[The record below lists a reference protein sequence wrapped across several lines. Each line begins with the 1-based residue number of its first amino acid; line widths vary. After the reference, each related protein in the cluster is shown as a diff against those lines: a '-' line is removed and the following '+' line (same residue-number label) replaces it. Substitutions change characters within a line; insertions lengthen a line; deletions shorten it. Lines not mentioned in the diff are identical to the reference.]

1 MLFKHGDETQNKV
14 LEKFLAVYHTISSG
28 QNPWFWDYYLLLKW
42 KDIRSKKAKTSFSAD
57 ILK

>member
-1 MLFKHGDETQNKV
+1 MLLKHGDETQNKV
-14 LEKFLAVYHTISSG
+14 FKKFLVIYHTISSG
-28 QNPWFWDYYLLLKW
+28 QNLSFRDYYLLLKW